1 MALRHVPWL
10 AATLAVVATLVLIHA
25 PTGRST
31 APAATDVLFVFD
43 TTGSMSDALAEAKAQ
58 ATGVMSDLAGRLP
71 NLRFGVAQLRD
82 YGSTPVWQ
90 VEQGLGSDLSAV
102 QAAIDSLSAD
112 EGGDSPEAYGT
123 GLFQS
128 RNDPAIGWAS
138 GAKHLVVLIA
148 DDVPHDD
155 DLNAGVPLDVINQ
168 PSPWDT
174 GTDPGPSGAGIDWQQ
189 ELAHFEAAEYTLA
202 FVLYHGVPAYLPY
215 WDWWARLTGGQ
226 ATESTSSTP
235 LGDVLVDIVT
245 ETASTCRSDVED
257 DPPQCDADEAPAF
270 SGELPGLAAE
280 PDSVDSSD
288 PDAPNEGAVPGT
300 CPPGPVATSE
310 PQGGID
316 PAPVTAQKPVAP
328 PPDEWNCPHEDGEPL
343 PAASAVTWRE
353 ARDAIRFRNADGVW
367 TIYKRCIDATV
378 DGRRYTVGPGYV
390 AQLKR
395 HDGVKV
401 VDDFRGRTDTW
412 TPGYI
417 NAVNGGL
424 GTFGWHHARG
434 PVGATPAGDDP
445 TTPAVE
451 VGIGRT
457 PQVIEG
463 RMCAATNGGYGVY
476 ARNWYGPVRVSPTK
490 INYTMD
496 VWLRDQYGDTGEGPS
511 EDAIARIRYRY
522 TFYRSSV
529 SLWAL
534 VTTYAASNAAGTPF
548 VKEPKFTALTR
559 GGGFVRMAVFNG
571 PDGRTFNVAMTR
583 GEPEGTAVL
592 NTDHASDDTRKRV
605 RWDYEAGP
613 GEGTPGCSKT
623 RPCLNVAARSHPVTS
638 SSAGILRTE
647 QSASWEG
654 GGLGLDAWAVASASR
669 VKSYPRD
676 TRGDNVVSSC
686 KTRTFLSIDD
696 LDRNG
701 RLDEYELAKASERTS
716 TDIDQVREWELGGW
730 KSGPNNTPYQAALTL
745 FPGWE
750 NGRGGWD
757 CEPLQRAFGSSGE
770 SWGSYFSYSLND
782 GWLLSG

>member
-1 MALRHVPWL
+1 
-10 AATLAVVATLVLIHA
+10 
-25 PTGRST
+25 
-31 APAATDVLFVFD
+31 
-43 TTGSMSDALAEAKAQ
+43 
-58 ATGVMSDLAGRLP
+58 MSDLSGRLP

-82 YGSTPVWQ
+82 YGSSPVWQ
-90 VEQGLGSDLSAV
+90 VEQGLAFDQAAV

-128 RNDPAIGWAS
+128 RNDSAVGWAN

-155 DLNAGVPLDVINQ
+155 DLNAGVPPEVINQ

-174 GTDPGPSGAGIDWQQ
+174 GTDPGPGGAGIDWQQ
-189 ELAHFEAAEYTLA
+189 ELADFKDAEYTLA
-202 FVLYHGVPAYLPY
+202 FVLYHGHPAYLPY

-226 ATESTSSTP
+226 ATESTSATP

-270 SGELPGLAAE
+270 SGELGSL
-280 PDSVDSSD
+280 PDTPDPVDSSS
-288 PDAPNEGAVPGT
+288 PDAPNEGVVAGT
-300 CPPGPVATSE
+300 CLPGPDTTSD
-310 PQGGID
+310 QQDGLDGIQPD
-316 PAPVTAQKPVAP
+316 SVTARAAP
-328 PPDEWNCPHEDGEPL
+328 PPDEWNCHHIEGAP
-343 PAASAVTWRE
+343 PAVPAVTWSE
-353 ARDAIRFRNADGVW
+353 NPTAIRFRNADGVW
-367 TIYKRCIDATV
+367 TIYKRCFDATV
-378 DGRRYTVGPGYV
+378 DGRRHTVGPGYI
-390 AQLKR
+390 ARLER
-395 HDGVKV
+395 NGVSI
-401 VDDFRGRTDTW
+401 VDDYRGRTDTW
-412 TPGYI
+412 TPGYL

-434 PVGATPAGDDP
+434 AVNQTPAGDDP
-445 TTPAVE
+445 TTPSVE

-457 PQVIEG
+457 PQVVEG
-463 RMCAATNGGYGVY
+463 RMCAAANGGYGVY

-490 INYTMD
+490 INYTID

-511 EDAIARIRYRY
+511 EHAITRVRYRY

-534 VTTYAASNAAGTPF
+534 VTTYAAPNAAGTPF

-571 PDGRTFNVAMTR
+571 TTGRSFSKSVAL

-592 NTDHASDDTRKRV
+592 HTDHAPDDARKRV
-605 RWDYEAGP
+605 RWDFEP
-613 GEGTPGCSKT
+613 KTGEEGSPRCTES
-623 RPCLNVAARSHPVTS
+623 RPCLNVVARSFPVTS
-638 SSAGILRTE
+638 AAAGILRTE
-647 QSASWEG
+647 QAANWEG
-654 GGLGLDAWAVASASR
+654 GGLGLDRWAAASAGR
-669 VKSYPRD
+669 ARAYPRD
-676 TRGDNVVSSC
+676 TRGDASLSLC
-686 KTRTFLSIDD
+686 KTPPRDSDD
-696 LDRNG
+696 LNGDRKV
-701 RLDEYELAKASERTS
+701 DDFETSKASERAAP
-716 TDIDQVREWELGGW
+716 DMDQVREWELGGW
-730 KSGPNNTPYQAALTL
+730 KSGPDTNPYQAALTL

-757 CEPLQRAFGSSGE
+757 CEPLQRSFGSTGE

-782 GWLLSG
+782 GWLMSG

>member
-10 AATLAVVATLVLIHA
+10 AATLTLVATLVLIHT

-43 TTGSMSDALAEAKAQ
+43 TTGSMSDALDEAKAQ
-58 ATGVMSDLAGRLP
+58 ATSVMSDLSSRLP

-90 VEQGLGSDLSAV
+90 VEQGLASDRAAV
-102 QAAIDSLSAD
+102 QAAIDSLSAG

-123 GLFQS
+123 GLFET
-128 RNDPAIGWAS
+128 RNDPAVGWAA

-155 DLNAGVPLDVINQ
+155 DLNAGVPPEVINQ

-174 GTDPGPSGAGIDWQQ
+174 GTDPGPSGTGIDWQQ
-189 ELAHFEAAEYTLA
+189 ELSDFKGAEYTLA
-202 FVLYHGVPAYLPY
+202 FVLYHGDPAYLPY

-226 ATESTSSTP
+226 ATESTSATP
-235 LGDVLVDIVT
+235 LGDVLVGIIT
-245 ETASTCRSDVED
+245 ATASTCRSDAED

-270 SGELPGLAAE
+270 SAELGALPGT
-280 PDSVDSSD
+280 PDPVDSSS
-288 PDAPNEGAVPGT
+288 PDAPNEGAVGGT
-300 CPPGPVATSE
+300 CPPGPVPTSG
-310 PQGGID
+310 PQGD
-316 PAPVTAQKPVAP
+316 MQPAPLTARAAPP
-328 PPDEWNCPHEDGEPL
+328 PPDEWNCPGSEGSP
-343 PAASAVTWRE
+343 PAVPAVTWNE
-353 ARDAIRFRNADGVW
+353 NTTAIRFRNADGIW

-378 DGRRYTVGPGYV
+378 DGRRHTVGPGYIARLERNGV
-390 AQLKR
+390 AI
-395 HDGVKV
+395 

-434 PVGATPAGDDP
+434 PVNGTPAGDDP

-451 VGIGRT
+451 AGIGRT

-463 RMCAATNGGYGVY
+463 RMCAATNGGHGVY
-476 ARNWYGPVRVSPTK
+476 ARNWYSPTRVSPTK
-490 INYTMD
+490 VNYTID
-496 VWLRDQYGDTGEGPS
+496 VWLRDQYGDTGEGPV

-534 VTTYAASNAAGTPF
+534 VTTYAAPNAAGIPF

-559 GGGFVRMAVFNG
+559 GGGFVRMAVFSG
-571 PDGRTFNVAMTR
+571 PTGRTFNKAMLQ

-592 NTDHASDDTRKRV
+592 NTDHAPDDGRRRV
-605 RWDYEAGP
+605 RWDFATGLDDGDP
-613 GEGTPGCSKT
+613 KCLAT
-623 RPCLNVAARSHPVTS
+623 RPCLNVVARSYPVAS
-638 SSAGILRTE
+638 SSSGIIRTE
-647 QSASWEG
+647 QSSNWEG
-654 GGLGLDAWAVASASR
+654 AGLGLDAWAVASANR
-669 VKSYPRD
+669 AKSYARD
-676 TRGDNVVSSC
+676 TRGDTVVSSC
-686 KTRTFLSIDD
+686 KTPTFLTTDD

-701 RLDEYELAKASERTS
+701 RLDEYELSTASERAS
-716 TDIDQVREWELGGW
+716 THIDQVREWELAGW
-730 KSGPNNTPYQAALTL
+730 KSGSVNRPYQAAMTL

-757 CEPLQRAFGSSGE
+757 CEPLQRAFGSRGE